1 MAAIPLVSGFLAG
14 LIPPWFKWLA
24 LAAILGAVFVGG
36 ARFGAGRVQQRWD
49 GERAAH
55 AAQALE
61 ASQEAHRIDNR
72 RASVAQEVQ
81 TTYAQ
86 KQERIARSNAGAAVE
101 LDRLRGQLAAI
112 SAAASAAETTGRADA
127 ERIRV
132 LSRLLAE
139 GAGLA
144 SEGRERV
151 ERLDARLAGLQ
162 GWAEGVCVTP

>member
-1 MAAIPLVSGFLAG
+1 MAAIPLAGGFLAG

-24 LAAILGAVFVGG
+24 LAGVLAAVFIGG
-36 ARFGAGRVQQRWD
+36 ARFGAGQVQQRWD
-49 GERAAH
+49 AETAERT
-55 AAQALE
+55 AQALE

-86 KQERIARSNAGAAVE
+86 KQERMARSNAGAAVE

-112 SAAASAAETTGRADA
+112 SAAASSAETASRADA
-127 ERIRV
+127 ERVRV
-132 LSRLLAE
+132 LAGLLAE

-144 SEGRERV
+144 QEGRERV